1 MFHHH
6 FFPFLPGVLGWTIII
21 VCLVPYFLPTIIAMM
36 RNSPNAGGIFAV
48 NFLLG
53 WTFIGWVACLIWS
66 LAETRTT
73 VIVNNA
79 PSQNYPPSPNYPPP
93 PSYPQPP
100 IYPARQ
106 TDPTLRRTNLSG
118 SHPTGAQDKIDQLRQ
133 LKQLLDEGILTE
145 EEFNKQK
152 AAILG

>member
-6 FFPFLPGVLGWTIII
+6 LFPFLPGVLGWTILV

-66 LAETRTT
+66 LSETTTT

-79 PSQNYPPSPNYPPP
+79 PSPNYFPSPNAPSSPLYPT
-93 PSYPQPP
+93 
-100 IYPARQ
+100 RQ
-106 TDPTLRRTNLSG
+106 TEPTLRRTT
-118 SHPTGAQDKIDQLRQ
+118 PTAPQDKINQLRQ
-133 LKQLLDEGILTE
+133 LKELLDEGVLTE
-145 EEFNKQK
+145 EEFNRQK

>member
-6 FFPFLPGVLGWTIII
+6 FFPFLPGVLGWTIIV

-36 RNSPNAGGIFAV
+36 RNNPNAGGIFAV

-66 LAETRTT
+66 LSETRTT

-79 PSQNYPPSPNYPPP
+79 PSPNYNPSPITPSSPVYPT
-93 PSYPQPP
+93 
-100 IYPARQ
+100 RH
-106 TDPTLRRTNLSG
+106 TDPTIRRTT
-118 SHPTGAQDKIDQLRQ
+118 PTAPQDKINQLRQ
-133 LKQLLDEGILTE
+133 LKQLLDEGVLTE

>member
-6 FFPFLPGVLGWTIII
+6 FFPFLPGVLGWTILV

-66 LAETRTT
+66 LSETTTT

-79 PSQNYPPSPNYPPP
+79 PSPNYSPAPSAPSPNYF
-93 PSYPQPP
+93 PSPNAPSVHRYP
-100 IYPARQ
+100 IRQ
-106 TDPTLRRTNLSG
+106 TDPTLRRTT
-118 SHPTGAQDKIDQLRQ
+118 PTTPGTK
-133 LKQLLDEGILTE
+133 
-145 EEFNKQK
+145 
-152 AAILG
+152 

>member
-6 FFPFLPGVLGWTIII
+6 FFPFLPGVLGWTIIV
-21 VCLVPYFLPTIIAMM
+21 VCLIPYFLPTIIAMM
-36 RNSPNAGGIFAV
+36 RNNPNAGGIFAV

-66 LAETRTT
+66 LSETRTT
-73 VIVNNA
+73 VIVNNT
-79 PSQNYPPSPNYPPP
+79 PPQNYSSPTNYPPP
-93 PSYPQPP
+93 PTYPT
-100 IYPARQ
+100 RQ
-106 TDPTLRRTNLSG
+106 TDPTLRRTA
-118 SHPTGAQDKIDQLRQ
+118 PTDPQDKINQLRQ
-133 LKQLLDEGILTE
+133 LKQLLDEGALTE